1 MGLTR
6 PAIRPSGLRLHA
18 CLSRLPLW
26 PPYAGQIIDKR
37 QKAGPISWAEN
48 ASRYR
53 NPALRDL
60 DRDEAQCEDRP
71 VPPIPAI
78 SEGFVS

>member
-1 MGLTR
+1 MRTKLLIN
-6 PAIRPSGLRLHA
+6 AKKSD
-18 CLSRLPLW
+18 W
-26 PPYAGQIIDKR
+26 
-37 QKAGPISWAEN
+37 ISWAGN